1 MVHLICNLN
10 GIDLTPGELVINTCD
25 QHIYLNHIE
34 GVKSQLKRKPTQ
46 FPQLT
51 VKRKVDNIED
61 FEWEDI
67 SLGGICCSAEY

>member
-1 MVHLICNLN
+1 M
-10 GIDLTPGELVINTCD
+10 T
-25 QHIYLNHIE
+25 HIYLNHIE

-46 FPQLT
+46 FPKLT

-67 SLGGICCSAEY
+67 SLEGYVAQPNIRVIWQCNLFVTT